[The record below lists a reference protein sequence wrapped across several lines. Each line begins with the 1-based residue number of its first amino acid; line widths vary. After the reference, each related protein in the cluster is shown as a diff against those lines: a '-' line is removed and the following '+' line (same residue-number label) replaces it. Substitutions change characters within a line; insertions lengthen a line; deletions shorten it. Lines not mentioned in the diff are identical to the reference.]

1 LTQWLKPY
9 KGGWK
14 KGGHRVET
22 DTKWLAICI
31 RNRQIGKTQIAGGG
45 KKSQLTW
52 VKLHKKASVQITNRS
67 QAK

>member
-45 KKSQLTW
+45 R
-52 VKLHKKASVQITNRS
+52 KAN
-67 QAK
+67 